1 MPWRLIGTSNDSEL
15 NVDLLSPKVVTIG
28 RDEGCTHVLVQ
39 KQVSRRHV
47 EIHWAPGIGHQQGHW
62 RIRDCGSTAGTFVNS
77 VKLTAHQEVRLNH
90 RDVFE
95 IRPWKFQV
103 VGPSSD
109 NTIGL
114 VPQTL
119 AAESEIE
126 GEYEALSDAQS
137 TANLAQG
144 LLAQLVEASQTLHKA
159 TDEESVGV
167 AAVES
172 LSVATGFAN
181 VAFLKGADWRSPE
194 VVAHRGA
201 ILGSQGELEISR
213 SLLKRSMHGIYILK
227 GGVSSG
233 TLGASL
239 ESLDIRQAICVPVEA
254 GAKAGATFFGWLYL
268 DNRTG
273 SATESPAKEVA
284 GFAKAVA
291 SMLALA
297 LSNIQRSQMQQRFD
311 DEKQLMVDGT
321 MRALIE
327 AIDAKDPYTRGHS
340 DRVSKFAMLLARA
353 AKLSDV
359 EIKQAGDGGLLHDI
373 GKIGVSEKI
382 LCKPTHLDP
391 EEFAQIQEH
400 PIRGYNILIHIPQV
414 RDLLPGMLQHHERW
428 DGSGYPNNL
437 KGEQISPL
445 GRILC
450 IADCFDAMT
459 SARFYRPARSIS
471 EVRAEIKRCLGTH
484 FDPKFGEIY
493 LSIPESELL
502 PLISTAPQPKAQ

>member
-1 MPWRLIGTSNDSEL
+1 MPWRLLGTSNDGQFDVTL
-15 NVDLLSPKVVTIG
+15 VSPNMVTIG

-47 EIHWAPGIGHQQGHW
+47 ELHWAPGIGHQQGHW

-90 RDVFE
+90 RDVIE

-109 NTIGL
+109 NTIAL

-126 GEYEALSDAQS
+126 GEFEALSDAQS

-144 LLAQLVEASQTLHKA
+144 LLVQLVEASQTLHKA
-159 TDEESVGV
+159 TDEESVGL

-181 VAFLKGADWRSPE
+181 IAFLKGTDWRSPE

-213 SLLKRSMHGIYILK
+213 SLLKRSMNGIYILK
-227 GGVSSG
+227 GGVSPG

-239 ESLDIRQAICVPVEA
+239 ESLAIRQAISVPVEV
-254 GAKAGATFFGWLYL
+254 GTMFFGWLYL

-284 GFAKAVA
+284 GFAKVVA
-291 SMLALA
+291 STLGLA

-311 DEKQLMVDGT
+311 DEKKDMVDGT

-353 AKLSDV
+353 AKLSEG

-400 PIRGYNILIHIPQV
+400 PRLGHKILKNIPQV

-428 DGSGYPNNL
+428 DGSGYPDNL
-437 KGEQISPL
+437 KGEQISQL

-484 FDPKFGEIY
+484 FDPKLGEIF

-502 PLISTAPQPKAQ
+502 PLISTALQPAAQ

>member
-1 MPWRLIGTSNDSEL
+1 M
-15 NVDLLSPKVVTIG
+15 
-28 RDEGCTHVLVQ
+28 
-39 KQVSRRHV
+39 
-47 EIHWAPGIGHQQGHW
+47 
-62 RIRDCGSTAGTFVNS
+62 
-77 VKLTAHQEVRLNH
+77 
-90 RDVFE
+90 
-95 IRPWKFQV
+95 
-103 VGPSSD
+103 
-109 NTIGL
+109 
-114 VPQTL
+114 
-119 AAESEIE
+119 
-126 GEYEALSDAQS
+126 
-137 TANLAQG
+137 
-144 LLAQLVEASQTLHKA
+144 
-159 TDEESVGV
+159 
-167 AAVES
+167 
-172 LSVATGFAN
+172 
-181 VAFLKGADWRSPE
+181 
-194 VVAHRGA
+194 
-201 ILGSQGELEISR
+201 
-213 SLLKRSMHGIYILK
+213 
-227 GGVSSG
+227 
-233 TLGASL
+233 
-239 ESLDIRQAICVPVEA
+239 
-254 GAKAGATFFGWLYL
+254 FFGWLYL

-291 SMLALA
+291 SMLGLA

-311 DEKQLMVDGT
+311 DEKKLMVDGT

-353 AKLSDV
+353 AKLSEG

-400 PIRGYNILIHIPQV
+400 PRLGYKILKDIPQV
-414 RDLLPGMLQHHERW
+414 RDLLLGMLQHHERW
-428 DGSGYPNNL
+428 DGSGYPDKL
-437 KGEQISPL
+437 KGEKISQL

-484 FDPKFGEIY
+484 FDPKLGEIF

-502 PLISTAPQPKAQ
+502 PLISTALQPAAQ

>member
-1 MPWRLIGTSNDSEL
+1 MAWRLIGTSNDSEL

-47 EIHWAPGIGHQQGHW
+47 ELHWAPGIGHQQGHW

-90 RDVFE
+90 RDVIE

-109 NTIGL
+109 NTIAL

-126 GEYEALSDAQS
+126 GEFEALSDAQS

-144 LLAQLVEASQTLHKA
+144 LLVQLVEASQTLHKA
-159 TDEESVGV
+159 TDEESVGL

-181 VAFLKGADWRSPE
+181 IAFLKGTDWRSPE

-213 SLLKRSMHGIYILK
+213 SLLKRSMNGIYILK
-227 GGVSSG
+227 GGVSPG

-239 ESLDIRQAICVPVEA
+239 ESLAIRQAISVPVEV
-254 GAKAGATFFGWLYL
+254 GTMFFGWLYL

-291 SMLALA
+291 SMLGLA

-311 DEKQLMVDGT
+311 DEKKLMVDGT

-353 AKLSDV
+353 AKLSEG

-400 PIRGYNILIHIPQV
+400 PRLGHKILKNIPQV
-414 RDLLPGMLQHHERW
+414 RDLLLGMLQHHERW
-428 DGSGYPNNL
+428 DGSGYPDNL
-437 KGEQISPL
+437 KGEQISQL

-471 EVRAEIKRCLGTH
+471 EVRAEIKRCLGTQ
-484 FDPKFGEIY
+484 FDPKLGEIF

-502 PLISTAPQPKAQ
+502 PLISTALQPAAQ

>member
-1 MPWRLIGTSNDSEL
+1 MPWRLLGTSNDGQFDVTL
-15 NVDLLSPKVVTIG
+15 VSPNMVTIG

-47 EIHWAPGIGHQQGHW
+47 ELHWAPGIGHQQGHW

-90 RDVFE
+90 RDVIE

-109 NTIGL
+109 NTIAL
-114 VPQTL
+114 VPPTL

-126 GEYEALSDAQS
+126 GEFEALSDAQS

-144 LLAQLVEASQTLHKA
+144 LLVQLVEASQTLHKA
-159 TDEESVGV
+159 TDEESVGL

-181 VAFLKGADWRSPE
+181 IAFLKGTDWRSPE

-213 SLLKRSMHGIYILK
+213 SLLKRSMNGIYILK
-227 GGVSSG
+227 GGVSPG

-239 ESLDIRQAICVPVEA
+239 ESLAIRQAISVPVEV
-254 GAKAGATFFGWLYL
+254 GTMFFGWLYL

-291 SMLALA
+291 SMLGLA

-311 DEKQLMVDGT
+311 DEKKLMVDGT

-353 AKLSDV
+353 AKLSEG

-400 PIRGYNILIHIPQV
+400 PRLGHKILKNIPQV
-414 RDLLPGMLQHHERW
+414 RDLLLGMLQHHERW
-428 DGSGYPNNL
+428 DGSGYPDNL
-437 KGEQISPL
+437 KGEQISQL

-484 FDPKFGEIY
+484 FDPKLGEIF

-502 PLISTAPQPKAQ
+502 PLISTALQPAAQ

>member
-1 MPWRLIGTSNDSEL
+1 MAWRLIGTSNDSEL

-47 EIHWAPGIGHQQGHW
+47 ELHWAPGIGHQQGHW

-90 RDVFE
+90 RDVIE

-109 NTIGL
+109 NTIAL

-119 AAESEIE
+119 SAESEIE
-126 GEYEALSDAQS
+126 GEFEALSDAQS

-144 LLAQLVEASQTLHKA
+144 LLVQLVEASQTLHKA
-159 TDEESVGV
+159 TDEESVGL

-181 VAFLKGADWRSPE
+181 IAFLKGTDWRSPE

-213 SLLKRSMHGIYILK
+213 SLLKRSMNGIYILK
-227 GGVSSG
+227 GGVSPG

-239 ESLDIRQAICVPVEA
+239 ESLAIRQAISVPVEV
-254 GAKAGATFFGWLYL
+254 GTMFFGWLYL

-291 SMLALA
+291 SMLGLA

-311 DEKQLMVDGT
+311 DEKKLMVDGT

-353 AKLSDV
+353 AKLSEG

-400 PIRGYNILIHIPQV
+400 PRLGHKILKNIPQV
-414 RDLLPGMLQHHERW
+414 RDLLLGMLQHHERW
-428 DGSGYPNNL
+428 DGSGYPDNL
-437 KGEQISPL
+437 KGEQISQL

-471 EVRAEIKRCLGTH
+471 EARAEIKRCLGTQ
-484 FDPKFGEIY
+484 FDPKLGEIF

-502 PLISTAPQPKAQ
+502 PLISTALQPAAQ

>member
-1 MPWRLIGTSNDSEL
+1 MPWRLLGTSNDGQFDVTL
-15 NVDLLSPKVVTIG
+15 VSPNMVTIG

-47 EIHWAPGIGHQQGHW
+47 ELHWAPGIGHQQGHW

-90 RDVFE
+90 RDVIE

-109 NTIGL
+109 NTIAL

-126 GEYEALSDAQS
+126 GEFEALSDAQS

-144 LLAQLVEASQTLHKA
+144 LLVQLVEASQTLHKA
-159 TDEESVGV
+159 TDEESVGL

-181 VAFLKGADWRSPE
+181 IAFLKGTDWRSPE

-213 SLLKRSMHGIYILK
+213 SLLKRSMNGIYILK
-227 GGVSSG
+227 GGVSPG

-239 ESLDIRQAICVPVEA
+239 ESLAIRQAISVPVEV
-254 GAKAGATFFGWLYL
+254 GTMFFGWLYL

-291 SMLALA
+291 SMLGLA

-311 DEKQLMVDGT
+311 DEKKEMVDGT

-353 AKLSDV
+353 AKLSEG

-400 PIRGYNILIHIPQV
+400 PRLGHKILKNIPQV

-428 DGSGYPNNL
+428 DGSGYPDNL
-437 KGEQISPL
+437 KGEQISQL

-484 FDPKFGEIY
+484 FDPKLGEIF

-502 PLISTAPQPKAQ
+502 PLISTALQPAAQ

>member
-1 MPWRLIGTSNDSEL
+1 MPWRLNGTSNDSEL
-15 NVDLLSPKVVTIG
+15 NLILLPPKMVTIG
-28 RDEGCTHVLVQ
+28 RDEGCTLVLVQ
-39 KQVSRRHV
+39 KQVSRRHI
-47 EIHWAPGIGHQQGHW
+47 EIHWAPGIGHQEGHW
-62 RIRDCGSTAGTFVNS
+62 RIRDCGSTAGTFVNG

-119 AAESEIE
+119 AAESEVE

-144 LLAQLVEASQTLHKA
+144 LLVKLVEASQTLHKA
-159 TDEESVGV
+159 TDEETVGQ
-167 AAVES
+167 AAVVS
-172 LSVATGFAN
+172 ITDATGFSN
-181 VAFLKGADWRSPE
+181 VAFLKGVDWRSPE

-213 SLLKRSMHGIYILK
+213 SLLKRSMNGIYILK

-254 GAKAGATFFGWLYL
+254 GSTFFGWLYL

-273 SATESPAKEVA
+273 SATDSPTKEVA

-291 SMLALA
+291 SMLGLA
-297 LSNIQRSQMQQRFD
+297 LSNIQRSQMQQRFNL
-311 DEKQLMVDGT
+311 EKKLMVDGT

-340 DRVSKFAMLLARA
+340 DRVSKFAILLAQA
-353 AKLSDV
+353 AKLSD
-359 EIKQAGDGGLLHDI
+359 EQIKQAGVGGLLHDI

-391 EEFAQIQEH
+391 EEFAQIKDH
-400 PIRGYNILIHIPQV
+400 PRLGYKILKDIPQV

-428 DGSGYPNNL
+428 DGSGYPDNL
-437 KGEQISPL
+437 KGEEISQL

-459 SARFYRPARSIS
+459 SARVYRPARSIS

-484 FDPKFGEIY
+484 FDPKFGEIF

-502 PLISTAPQPKAQ
+502 PLISTAPQPVAQ

>member
-1 MPWRLIGTSNDSEL
+1 MPWRLLGTSNDGQFDVTL
-15 NVDLLSPKVVTIG
+15 VSPNMVTIG

-47 EIHWAPGIGHQQGHW
+47 ELHWAPGIGHQQGHW

-90 RDVFE
+90 RDVIE

-109 NTIGL
+109 NTIAL

-126 GEYEALSDAQS
+126 GEFEALSDAQS

-144 LLAQLVEASQTLHKA
+144 LLVQLVEASQTLHKA
-159 TDEESVGV
+159 TDEESVGL

-181 VAFLKGADWRSPE
+181 IAFLKGTDWRSPE

-213 SLLKRSMHGIYILK
+213 SLLKRSMNGIYILK
-227 GGVSSG
+227 GGVSPG

-239 ESLDIRQAICVPVEA
+239 ESLAIRQAISVPVEV
-254 GAKAGATFFGWLYL
+254 GTMFFGWLYL

-291 SMLALA
+291 SMLGLA

-311 DEKQLMVDGT
+311 DEKKLMVDGT

-353 AKLSDV
+353 AKLSEG

-400 PIRGYNILIHIPQV
+400 PRLGHKILKNIPQV
-414 RDLLPGMLQHHERW
+414 RDLLLGMLQHHERW
-428 DGSGYPNNL
+428 DGSGYPDNL
-437 KGEQISPL
+437 KGEQISQL

-484 FDPKFGEIY
+484 FDPKLGEIF

-502 PLISTAPQPKAQ
+502 PLISTALQPAAQ

>member
-1 MPWRLIGTSNDSEL
+1 MPWRLLGTSNDGQFDVTL
-15 NVDLLSPKVVTIG
+15 VSPNMVTIG

-47 EIHWAPGIGHQQGHW
+47 ELHWAPGIGHQQGHW

-90 RDVFE
+90 RDVIE

-109 NTIGL
+109 NTIAL

-126 GEYEALSDAQS
+126 GEYEELSDAQS

-144 LLAQLVEASQTLHKA
+144 LLVQLVEASQTLHKA
-159 TDEESVGV
+159 TDEESVGL

-181 VAFLKGADWRSPE
+181 IAFLKGTDWRSPE

-213 SLLKRSMHGIYILK
+213 SLLKRSMNGIYILK
-227 GGVSSG
+227 GGVSPG

-239 ESLDIRQAICVPVEA
+239 ESLAIRQAISVPVEV
-254 GAKAGATFFGWLYL
+254 GTMFFGWLYL

-291 SMLALA
+291 SMLGLA

-311 DEKQLMVDGT
+311 DEKKLMVDGT

-353 AKLSDV
+353 AKLSEG

-400 PIRGYNILIHIPQV
+400 PRLGHKILKNIPQV

-428 DGSGYPNNL
+428 DGSGYPDNL
-437 KGEQISPL
+437 KGEQISQL

-484 FDPKFGEIY
+484 FDPKLGEIF

-502 PLISTAPQPKAQ
+502 PLISTALQPAAQ

>member
-47 EIHWAPGIGHQQGHW
+47 ELHWAPGIGHQQGHW

-90 RDVFE
+90 RDVIE

-109 NTIGL
+109 NTIAL

-119 AAESEIE
+119 SAESEIE
-126 GEYEALSDAQS
+126 GEFEALSDAQS

-144 LLAQLVEASQTLHKA
+144 LLVQLVEASQTLHKA
-159 TDEESVGV
+159 TDEESVGL

-181 VAFLKGADWRSPE
+181 IAFLKGTDWRSPE

-213 SLLKRSMHGIYILK
+213 SLLKRSMNGIYILK
-227 GGVSSG
+227 GGVSPG

-239 ESLDIRQAICVPVEA
+239 ESLAIRQAICIPVEV
-254 GAKAGATFFGWLYL
+254 GTMFFGWLYL

-284 GFAKAVA
+284 GFAKVVA
-291 SMLALA
+291 STLGLA

-311 DEKQLMVDGT
+311 DEKKLMVDGT

-353 AKLSDV
+353 AKLSEG

-400 PIRGYNILIHIPQV
+400 PRLGHKILKDIPQV
-414 RDLLPGMLQHHERW
+414 RDLLHGMLQHHERW
-428 DGSGYPNNL
+428 DGSGYPDNL
-437 KGEQISPL
+437 KGEQISQL

-484 FDPKFGEIY
+484 FDPKLGEIF

-502 PLISTAPQPKAQ
+502 PLISTALQPAAQ

>member
-15 NVDLLSPKVVTIG
+15 NVELLSPKVVTIG

-47 EIHWAPGIGHQQGHW
+47 EIHWAPGIGHQEGHW
-62 RIRDCGSTAGTFVNS
+62 RIRDCGSTAGTFVNGM
-77 VKLTAHQEVRLNH
+77 KLTAHQEVRLNH

-103 VGPSSD
+103 VGPASD

-144 LLAQLVEASQTLHKA
+144 LLWQLFEANQTLHKA
-159 TDEESVGV
+159 TDEESVGE

-213 SLLKRSMHGIYILK
+213 SLLKRSMNGIYSLK
-227 GGVSSG
+227 GGGSSG

-239 ESLDIRQAICVPVEA
+239 ESLDIRQAICVPVED
-254 GAKAGATFFGWLYL
+254 GKTFVGWLYL

-273 SATESPAKEVA
+273 SATESPAKVVA

-291 SMLALA
+291 RVLGLA
-297 LSNIQRSQMQQRFD
+297 LSKIQSSQMKQRFD
-311 DEKQLMVDGT
+311 DEKKQMVDGT

-353 AKLSDV
+353 AKLSEE
-359 EIKQAGDGGLLHDI
+359 EIKRAGDGGLLHDI

-400 PIRGYNILIHIPQV
+400 PRLGHTILKDIPQV
-414 RDLLPGMLQHHERW
+414 RDLLDGILQHHERW
-428 DGSGYPNNL
+428 DGRGYPDNL
-437 KGEQISPL
+437 KGEQISQL

-471 EVRAEIKRCLGTH
+471 EVRAEIKRCLGTQ
-484 FDPKFGEIY
+484 FDPKLGEIF

-502 PLISTAPQPKAQ
+502 PLISTAPQPVAQ

>member
-1 MPWRLIGTSNDSEL
+1 MAWRLIGTSNDSEL

-47 EIHWAPGIGHQQGHW
+47 ELHWAPGIGHQQGHW
-62 RIRDCGSTAGTFVNS
+62 RIRDCGSTAGTFVNG

-90 RDVFE
+90 RDVIE

-109 NTIGL
+109 NTIAL

-126 GEYEALSDAQS
+126 GEFEALSDAQS

-144 LLAQLVEASQTLHKA
+144 LLVQLVEASQTLHKA
-159 TDEESVGV
+159 TDEESVGL

-181 VAFLKGADWRSPE
+181 IAFLKGTDWRSPE

-213 SLLKRSMHGIYILK
+213 SLLKRSMNGIYILK
-227 GGVSSG
+227 GGVSPG

-239 ESLDIRQAICVPVEA
+239 ESLAIRQAISVPVEV
-254 GAKAGATFFGWLYL
+254 GTMFFGWLYL

-291 SMLALA
+291 SMLGLA

-311 DEKQLMVDGT
+311 DEKKEMVDGT

-353 AKLSDV
+353 AKLSEG

-400 PIRGYNILIHIPQV
+400 PRLGHKILKNIPQV

-428 DGSGYPNNL
+428 DGSGYPDKL
-437 KGEQISPL
+437 KGEKISQL

-484 FDPKFGEIY
+484 FDPKLGEIF

-502 PLISTAPQPKAQ
+502 PLISTALQPAAQ

>member
-1 MPWRLIGTSNDSEL
+1 MPWRLLGTSNDGQFDVTL
-15 NVDLLSPKVVTIG
+15 VSPNMVTIG

-47 EIHWAPGIGHQQGHW
+47 ELHWAPGIGHQQGHW

-90 RDVFE
+90 RDVIE

-109 NTIGL
+109 NTIAL

-126 GEYEALSDAQS
+126 GEFEALSDAQS

-144 LLAQLVEASQTLHKA
+144 LLVQLVEASQTLHKA
-159 TDEESVGV
+159 TDEESVGL

-181 VAFLKGADWRSPE
+181 IAFLKGTDWRSPE

-213 SLLKRSMHGIYILK
+213 SLLKRSMNGIYILK
-227 GGVSSG
+227 GGVSPG

-239 ESLDIRQAICVPVEA
+239 ESLAIRQAISVPVEV
-254 GAKAGATFFGWLYL
+254 GTMFFGWLYL

-291 SMLALA
+291 SMLGLA

-311 DEKQLMVDGT
+311 DEKKDMVDGT

-340 DRVSKFAMLLARA
+340 DRVSKFAMLLART
-353 AKLSDV
+353 AKLSEG

-400 PIRGYNILIHIPQV
+400 PRLGHKILKNIPQV

-428 DGSGYPNNL
+428 DGSGYPDNL
-437 KGEQISPL
+437 KGEQISQL

-484 FDPKFGEIY
+484 FDPKLGEIF

-502 PLISTAPQPKAQ
+502 PLISTALQPAAQ

>member
-1 MPWRLIGTSNDSEL
+1 MAWRLIGTSNDSEL

-47 EIHWAPGIGHQQGHW
+47 ELHWAPGIGHQQGHW
-62 RIRDCGSTAGTFVNS
+62 RIRDCGSTAGTFVNGM
-77 VKLTAHQEVRLNH
+77 KLTAHQEVRLNH

-144 LLAQLVEASQTLHKA
+144 LLAQLFEASQTLHEA

-213 SLLKRSMHGIYILK
+213 SLLKRSMNGIYILK

-239 ESLDIRQAICVPVEA
+239 ESLDIRQAICVPVEV
-254 GAKAGATFFGWLYL
+254 GTTFIGWLYL

-273 SATESPAKEVA
+273 SATESPAKVVA

-291 SMLALA
+291 RVLGLA

-311 DEKQLMVDGT
+311 DEK
-321 MRALIE
+321 
-327 AIDAKDPYTRGHS
+327 K
-340 DRVSKFAMLLARA
+340 
-353 AKLSDV
+353 
-359 EIKQAGDGGLLHDI
+359 
-373 GKIGVSEKI
+373 
-382 LCKPTHLDP
+382 
-391 EEFAQIQEH
+391 
-400 PIRGYNILIHIPQV
+400 
-414 RDLLPGMLQHHERW
+414 
-428 DGSGYPNNL
+428 
-437 KGEQISPL
+437 
-445 GRILC
+445 
-450 IADCFDAMT
+450 
-459 SARFYRPARSIS
+459 
-471 EVRAEIKRCLGTH
+471 
-484 FDPKFGEIY
+484 
-493 LSIPESELL
+493 
-502 PLISTAPQPKAQ
+502 

>member
-1 MPWRLIGTSNDSEL
+1 MPWRLLGTSNDGQFDVTL
-15 NVDLLSPKVVTIG
+15 VSPNMVTIG

-47 EIHWAPGIGHQQGHW
+47 ELHWAPGIGHQQGHW

-90 RDVFE
+90 RDVIE

-109 NTIGL
+109 NTIAL

-119 AAESEIE
+119 SAESEIE
-126 GEYEALSDAQS
+126 GEFEALSDAQS

-144 LLAQLVEASQTLHKA
+144 LLVQLVEASQTLHKA
-159 TDEESVGV
+159 TDEESVGL

-181 VAFLKGADWRSPE
+181 IAFLKGTDWRSPE

-213 SLLKRSMHGIYILK
+213 SLLKRSMNGIYILK
-227 GGVSSG
+227 GGVSPG

-239 ESLDIRQAICVPVEA
+239 ESLAIRQAICIPVEV
-254 GAKAGATFFGWLYL
+254 GTMFFGWLYL

-284 GFAKAVA
+284 GFAKVVA
-291 SMLALA
+291 STLGLA

-311 DEKQLMVDGT
+311 DEKKEMFDGT
-321 MRALIE
+321 IRALIE

-353 AKLSDV
+353 AKLSEG
-359 EIKQAGDGGLLHDI
+359 EIKRAGNGGLLHDI

-400 PIRGYNILIHIPQV
+400 PRLGYKILKDIPQV
-414 RDLLPGMLQHHERW
+414 RDLLDGMLQHHERW
-428 DGSGYPNNL
+428 DGSGYPDNL
-437 KGEQISPL
+437 KGEQISQL

-484 FDPKFGEIY
+484 FDPKLGEIF

-502 PLISTAPQPKAQ
+502 PLISTALQPAAQ

>member
-1 MPWRLIGTSNDSEL
+1 MPWRLLGTSNDGQFDVTL
-15 NVDLLSPKVVTIG
+15 VSPNMVTIG

-47 EIHWAPGIGHQQGHW
+47 ELHWAPGIGHQQGHW

-90 RDVFE
+90 RDVIE

-109 NTIGL
+109 NTIAL

-126 GEYEALSDAQS
+126 GEFEALSDAQS

-144 LLAQLVEASQTLHKA
+144 LLVQLVEASQTLHKA
-159 TDEESVGV
+159 TDEESVGL

-181 VAFLKGADWRSPE
+181 IAFLKGTDWRSPE

-213 SLLKRSMHGIYILK
+213 SLLKRSMNGIYILK
-227 GGVSSG
+227 GGVSPG

-239 ESLDIRQAICVPVEA
+239 ESLAIRQAISVPVEV
-254 GAKAGATFFGWLYL
+254 GTMFFGWLYL

-291 SMLALA
+291 SMLGLA

-311 DEKQLMVDGT
+311 DEKKLMVDGT

-353 AKLSDV
+353 AKLSEG

-400 PIRGYNILIHIPQV
+400 PRLGHKILKNIPQV

-428 DGSGYPNNL
+428 DGSGYPDNL
-437 KGEQISPL
+437 KGEQISQL

-484 FDPKFGEIY
+484 FDPKLGEIF

-502 PLISTAPQPKAQ
+502 PLISTALQPAAQ

>member
-1 MPWRLIGTSNDSEL
+1 MAWRLIGTSNDSEL

-47 EIHWAPGIGHQQGHW
+47 ELHWAPGIGHQQGHW

-90 RDVFE
+90 RDVIE

-109 NTIGL
+109 NTIAL

-126 GEYEALSDAQS
+126 GEFEALSDAQS

-144 LLAQLVEASQTLHKA
+144 LLVQLVEASQTLHKA
-159 TDEESVGV
+159 TDEESVGL

-181 VAFLKGADWRSPE
+181 IAFLKGTDWRSPE

-213 SLLKRSMHGIYILK
+213 SLLKRSMNGIYILK
-227 GGVSSG
+227 GGVSPG

-239 ESLDIRQAICVPVEA
+239 ESLAIRQAISVPVEV
-254 GAKAGATFFGWLYL
+254 GTMFFGWLYL

-291 SMLALA
+291 SMLGLA

-311 DEKQLMVDGT
+311 DEKKLMVDGT

-353 AKLSDV
+353 AKLSEG

-400 PIRGYNILIHIPQV
+400 PRLGHKILKNIPQV
-414 RDLLPGMLQHHERW
+414 RDLLLGMLQHHERW
-428 DGSGYPNNL
+428 DGSGYPDNL
-437 KGEQISPL
+437 KGEQISQL

-471 EVRAEIKRCLGTH
+471 EARAEIKRCLGTQ
-484 FDPKFGEIY
+484 FDPKLGEIF

-502 PLISTAPQPKAQ
+502 PLISTALQPAAQ

>member
-1 MPWRLIGTSNDSEL
+1 MAWRLIGTSNDSEL

-47 EIHWAPGIGHQQGHW
+47 ELHWAPGIGHQQGHW
-62 RIRDCGSTAGTFVNS
+62 RIRDCGSTAGTFVNGM
-77 VKLTAHQEVRLNH
+77 KLTAHQEVRLNH

-109 NTIGL
+109 NTISL
-114 VPQTL
+114 FPQKL

-144 LLAQLVEASQTLHKA
+144 LLVKLVEASQVLHKA
-159 TDEESVGV
+159 TDEESVGE
-167 AAVES
+167 AAVVS
-172 LSVATGFAN
+172 ISDATRFAN

-213 SLLKRSMHGIYILK
+213 SLLKRSMNGIYILK

-239 ESLDIRQAICVPVEA
+239 ESLDIRQAICVPVDA
-254 GAKAGATFFGWLYL
+254 GTMFYGWLYL

-291 SMLALA
+291 SMLGLA
-297 LSNIQRSQMQQRFD
+297 LSNIQRSQMQQRVDLENKLKFD
-311 DEKQLMVDGT
+311 GL
-321 MRALIE
+321 MRALIA

-340 DRVSKFAMLLARA
+340 DRVSKFAMLLAQA
-353 AKLSDV
+353 AKLSDE
-359 EIKQAGDGGLLHDI
+359 EIKQAEVGGLLHDI
-373 GKIGVSEKI
+373 GKIGIPEKI

-400 PIRGYNILIHIPQV
+400 PRIGHKILKDNIPQV
-414 RDLLPGMLQHHERW
+414 RDLLPGMFEHHERW
-428 DGSGYPNNL
+428 DGSGYPDNL
-437 KGEQISPL
+437 KGEEISQL

-459 SARFYRPARSIS
+459 CARIYRPARSIS

-484 FDPKFGEIY
+484 FDPKLGEIF

-502 PLISTAPQPKAQ
+502 PLISTALQPKTQ

>member
-1 MPWRLIGTSNDSEL
+1 MAWRLIGTSNDSEL

-62 RIRDCGSTAGTFVNS
+62 RIRDCGSTAGTFVNGM
-77 VKLTAHQEVRLNH
+77 KLTAHQEVRLNH

-109 NTIGL
+109 NTISL
-114 VPQTL
+114 FPQKL

-126 GEYEALSDAQS
+126 GEYEALLDAQS

-144 LLAQLVEASQTLHKA
+144 LLAQLFEASQTLHEA

-172 LSVATGFAN
+172 LSVVTGFAN

-213 SLLKRSMHGIYILK
+213 SLLKRSMNGIYILK

-239 ESLDIRQAICVPVEA
+239 ESLDIRQAICVPVDA
-254 GAKAGATFFGWLYL
+254 GTMFYGWLYL

-291 SMLALA
+291 SMLGLA
-297 LSNIQRSQMQQRFD
+297 LSNIQRSQMQQRVDLENKLKFD
-311 DEKQLMVDGT
+311 GL
-321 MRALIE
+321 MRALIA

-340 DRVSKFAMLLARA
+340 DRVSKFAMLLAQA
-353 AKLSDV
+353 AKLSDE
-359 EIKQAGDGGLLHDI
+359 EIKQAEVGGLLHDI

-400 PIRGYNILIHIPQV
+400 PRLGHKILKDIPQV

-428 DGSGYPNNL
+428 DGSGYPDNL
-437 KGEQISPL
+437 KGEEISQL

-459 SARFYRPARSIS
+459 CARIYRPARSIS

-484 FDPKFGEIY
+484 FDPKLGEIF

-502 PLISTAPQPKAQ
+502 PLISTALQPKTQ

>member
-1 MPWRLIGTSNDSEL
+1 MPWRLLGTSNDGQFDVTL
-15 NVDLLSPKVVTIG
+15 VSPNMVTIG

-47 EIHWAPGIGHQQGHW
+47 ELHWAPGIGHQQGHW

-90 RDVFE
+90 RDVIE

-109 NTIGL
+109 NTIAL

-126 GEYEALSDAQS
+126 GEFEALSDAQS

-144 LLAQLVEASQTLHKA
+144 LLVQLVEASQTLHKA
-159 TDEESVGV
+159 TDEESVGL

-181 VAFLKGADWRSPE
+181 IAFLKGTDWRSPE

-213 SLLKRSMHGIYILK
+213 SLLKRSMNGIYILK
-227 GGVSSG
+227 GGVSPG

-239 ESLDIRQAICVPVEA
+239 ESLAIRQAISVPVEV
-254 GAKAGATFFGWLYL
+254 GTMFFGWLYL

-291 SMLALA
+291 SMLGLA

-311 DEKQLMVDGT
+311 DEKKLMVDGT

-353 AKLSDV
+353 AKLSEG

-391 EEFAQIQEH
+391 EEFVQIQEH
-400 PIRGYNILIHIPQV
+400 PRLGHKILKNIPQV
-414 RDLLPGMLQHHERW
+414 RDLLLGMLQHHERW
-428 DGSGYPNNL
+428 DGSGYPDNL
-437 KGEQISPL
+437 KGEQISQL

-484 FDPKFGEIY
+484 FDPKLGEIF

-502 PLISTAPQPKAQ
+502 PLIGTAPQPVAQ

>member
-1 MPWRLIGTSNDSEL
+1 MPWRLLGTSNDGQFDVTL
-15 NVDLLSPKVVTIG
+15 VSPNMVTIG

-47 EIHWAPGIGHQQGHW
+47 ELHWAPGIGHQQGHW

-90 RDVFE
+90 RDVIE

-109 NTIGL
+109 NTIAL

-126 GEYEALSDAQS
+126 GEYEELSDAQS

-144 LLAQLVEASQTLHKA
+144 LLVQLVEASQTLHKA
-159 TDEESVGV
+159 TDEESVGL

-181 VAFLKGADWRSPE
+181 IAFLKGTDWRSPE

-213 SLLKRSMHGIYILK
+213 SLLKRSMNGIYILK
-227 GGVSSG
+227 GGVSPG

-239 ESLDIRQAICVPVEA
+239 ESLAIRQAISVPVEV
-254 GAKAGATFFGWLYL
+254 GTMFFGWLYL

-291 SMLALA
+291 SMLGLA

-311 DEKQLMVDGT
+311 DEKKDMVDGT

-353 AKLSDV
+353 AKLSEG

-400 PIRGYNILIHIPQV
+400 PRLGHKILKNIPQV

-428 DGSGYPNNL
+428 DGSGYPDNL
-437 KGEQISPL
+437 KGEQISQL

-484 FDPKFGEIY
+484 FDPKLGEIF

-502 PLISTAPQPKAQ
+502 PLISTALQPAAQ

>member
-1 MPWRLIGTSNDSEL
+1 MSWRLIGTSNDGEL
-15 NVDLLSPKVVTIG
+15 NWTLLPPKVVTIG
-28 RDEGCTHVLVQ
+28 RDAECTIHLLQ
-39 KQVSRRHV
+39 KQVSRRHI
-47 EIHWAPGIGHQQGHW
+47 EIHWAPGIADQNGHW
-62 RIRDCGSTAGTFVNS
+62 RIRDCGSTAGTFVNG

-103 VGPSSD
+103 ESPSSD
-109 NTIGL
+109 KTIGF
-114 VPQTL
+114 VSQTL
-119 AAESEIE
+119 VDEPEIE
-126 GEYEALSDAQS
+126 GQFEALPDAQS
-137 TANLAQG
+137 TASLAQG
-144 LLAQLVEASQTLHKA
+144 LLVKLLEASENLHKA
-159 TDEESVGV
+159 TDDESVGI
-167 AAVES
+167 AAVAS
-172 LSVATGFAN
+172 LSEATGFAN

-194 VVAHRGA
+194 VVAHQGA

-254 GAKAGATFFGWLYL
+254 GTTFFGWLYL

-291 SMLALA
+291 STLGLA
-297 LSNIQRSQMQQRFD
+297 LSNIARSQMQQRFD
-311 DEKQLMVDGT
+311 LEIKLMVDGT

-353 AKLSDV
+353 AKLSDE
-359 EIKQAGDGGLLHDI
+359 EIKQAEVGGLLHDI

-400 PIRGYNILIHIPQV
+400 PRLGHKILKDIPQV
-414 RDLLPGMLQHHERW
+414 RDHLPGMLQHHERW
-428 DGSGYPNNL
+428 DGSGYPDKL

-484 FDPKFGEIY
+484 FDPKFGEIF

-502 PLISTAPQPKAQ
+502 PLISTAPQPVAQ

>member
-47 EIHWAPGIGHQQGHW
+47 ELHWAPGIGHQQGHW

-90 RDVFE
+90 RDVIE

-109 NTIGL
+109 NTIAL

-126 GEYEALSDAQS
+126 GEFEALSDAQS

-144 LLAQLVEASQTLHKA
+144 LLVQLVEASQTLHKA
-159 TDEESVGV
+159 TDEESVGL

-181 VAFLKGADWRSPE
+181 IAFLKGTDWRSPE

-213 SLLKRSMHGIYILK
+213 SLLKRSMNGIYILK
-227 GGVSSG
+227 GGVSPG

-239 ESLDIRQAICVPVEA
+239 ESLAIRQAISVPVEV
-254 GAKAGATFFGWLYL
+254 GTMFFGWLYL

-291 SMLALA
+291 SMLGLA

-311 DEKQLMVDGT
+311 DEKKLMVDGT

-353 AKLSDV
+353 AKLSEG

-400 PIRGYNILIHIPQV
+400 PRLGHKILKNIPQV
-414 RDLLPGMLQHHERW
+414 RDLLLGMLQHHERW
-428 DGSGYPNNL
+428 DGSGYPDNL
-437 KGEQISPL
+437 KGEQISQL

-471 EVRAEIKRCLGTH
+471 EVRAEIKRCLGTQ
-484 FDPKFGEIY
+484 FDPKLGEIF

-502 PLISTAPQPKAQ
+502 PLISTALQPAAQ